1 MRTYLNR
8 VVDHELDELLP
19 DLPAISLEGPKG
31 VGKTET
37 ALRRSRTVYR
47 LDDPAQRAIIK
58 ADPARVGVGEVPI
71 LIDEWQRVPES
82 WDVVRRL
89 VDEDGTPGRFLLT
102 GSATPADPPTHSGA
116 ARIVTVRMR
125 PLTLTERLV
134 ADPRV
139 SLRDLLQGQ
148 RPPLEGSTP
157 VSLQDYTFEIV
168 SSGLPGLRALGGR
181 ALRAQL
187 DGYVTRIVERDFVE
201 MGHRVRRPQLLRRWI
216 SAYAAATGTTSSFET
231 IRDAATSGEGEKPAR
246 STTMPYRDVL
256 ERLWVVDPVPAWLPT
271 RSHIARL
278 SQPPKHHLSD
288 PALAARLLG
297 MGVEQLIAGKEG
309 APRFPATDHCSGI
322 CSNPS

>member
-47 LDDPAQRAIIK
+47 LDDPAQHAIIK

-157 VSLQDYTFEIV
+157 VSLQDYTDEIV

-181 ALRAQL
+181 ARRAQL
-187 DGYVTRIVERDFVE
+187 V
-201 MGHRVRRPQLLRRWI
+201 
-216 SAYAAATGTTSSFET
+216 
-231 IRDAATSGEGEKPAR
+231 
-246 STTMPYRDVL
+246 
-256 ERLWVVDPVPAWLPT
+256 
-271 RSHIARL
+271 
-278 SQPPKHHLSD
+278 
-288 PALAARLLG
+288 
-297 MGVEQLIAGKEG
+297 
-309 APRFPATDHCSGI
+309 
-322 CSNPS
+322 